1 MKHWNR
7 IWNSEHLHT
16 LFVVYVPFLLFFIS
30 LPMAFFPQTKVFL
43 VGFACLLLA
52 IMVQYAGSYRIWIFL
67 TFLLLLCYIISANY
81 LGVKFYEIC
90 VNSILLTLLSLFS
103 GSRLQ
108 STEYEQLRSRQ
119 ENALSK
125 QLTERN
131 KNLMS
136 IRGMDAIQQQLMRDI
151 EDTCGYPT
159 AFFSVTGDDVRQTI
173 SNPPGL
179 LFYDREMRNIKAA
192 AASGKVT
199 GVGTNYCVHS
209 VFRCYPVFFS
219 GQVSGVMAVLIGVSP
234 PEQGILQFLDGLAN
248 RGFIAMERQNL
259 VDTQTNIMT
268 EKQVEAARS
277 SFLFAISHDFRT
289 PLTAIMGACA
299 ELEGMSDLSQTSM
312 KLVMAIR
319 EESAWLAQMVENLLS
334 ITRMN
339 TGELN
344 LALNDEV
351 LEEIVGEAASKCSA
365 RYPSLKLNVSVPD
378 EVMILRADATLI
390 IQVLLNLVENA
401 VKYGDAS
408 QIVELSVFRQEDSA
422 IFSVRDYGKGI
433 PENELENL
441 FKAKALRSGDT
452 KLGLGIGLSICH
464 TIVEAHGG
472 RIWVENVPEGG
483 ADFRFSLPLEVI
495 NV

>member
-159 AFFSVTGDDVRQTI
+159 AFFSVTGELTPSEYQI
-173 SNPPGL
+173 LAL
-179 LFYDREMRNIKAA
+179 L
-192 AASGKVT
+192 
-199 GVGTNYCVHS
+199 
-209 VFRCYPVFFS
+209 
-219 GQVSGVMAVLIGVSP
+219 
-234 PEQGILQFLDGLAN
+234 
-248 RGFIAMERQNL
+248 
-259 VDTQTNIMT
+259 
-268 EKQVEAARS
+268 ARS
-277 SFLFAISHDFRT
+277 CGNVVTYKTLT
-289 PLTAIMGACA
+289 TAIWGPYADENCTRTLRVNMANIRRKLETNPGKPQYIITEMGI
-299 ELEGMSDLSQTSM
+299 GYR
-312 KLVMAIR
+312 I
-319 EESAWLAQMVENLLS
+319 
-334 ITRMN
+334 
-339 TGELN
+339 
-344 LALNDEV
+344 
-351 LEEIVGEAASKCSA
+351 ASK
-365 RYPSLKLNVSVPD
+365 
-378 EVMILRADATLI
+378 
-390 IQVLLNLVENA
+390 
-401 VKYGDAS
+401 
-408 QIVELSVFRQEDSA
+408 
-422 IFSVRDYGKGI
+422 KG
-433 PENELENL
+433 NE
-441 FKAKALRSGDT
+441 
-452 KLGLGIGLSICH
+452 
-464 TIVEAHGG
+464 
-472 RIWVENVPEGG
+472 
-483 ADFRFSLPLEVI
+483 
-495 NV
+495 